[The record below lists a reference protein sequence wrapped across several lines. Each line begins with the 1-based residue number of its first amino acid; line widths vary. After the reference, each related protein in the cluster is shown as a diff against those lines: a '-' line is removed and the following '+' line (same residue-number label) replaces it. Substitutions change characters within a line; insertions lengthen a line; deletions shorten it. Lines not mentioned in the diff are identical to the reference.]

1 MTKSTKL
8 DSLKFTKWTIM
19 FTKVD
24 DLKGDNSKSIKV
36 DSLKFTKMDDYVHKS
51 GRP

>member
-24 DLKGDNSKSIKV
+24 DLKGDDSKSIKWTTLSPQKWTV
-36 DSLKFTKMDDYVHKS
+36 
-51 GRP
+51 